1 MSSCAVW
8 RSLTTGGLWW
18 PGVEGLKWSFLLLFF
33 YYPSG
38 FPCRLV
44 ELWMFFQPNVSRRV
58 WAWIHSAGRKEG
70 RPVGRLVGWLV
81 WTEGNE
87 ASCRTKT
94 KKKKKKRCEGFKCQ
108 WLLHQLLAALVAA
121 DISPDG
127 RSASLLFNVAL
138 LRFVYLFIF
147 FLFCNL
153 QSHNFFVFCW
163 LFSVLNVQVL
173 YLQIFQIPFL

>member
-1 MSSCAVW
+1 M
-8 RSLTTGGLWW
+8 LF
-18 PGVEGLKWSFLLLFF
+18 EGLSQPAVSGGREWKDWSEVFFFFFFITRLGFLAAWLSCGCSF
-33 YYPSG
+33 
-38 FPCRLV
+38 
-44 ELWMFFQPNVSRRV
+44 SRTCHDV
-58 WAWIHSAGRKEG
+58 CEHEFIPLAGRKEG
-70 RPVGRLVGWLV
+70 RSVGWLV
-81 WTEGNE
+81 GWFGRRETRLPAE
-87 ASCRTKT
+87 RKP
-94 KKKKKKRCEGFKCQ
+94 KKKKKRCEGFKCQ